1 MERRIVLFLSLSIA
15 VLIGNYFLQ
24 AWIRGPLPDVAQQNA
39 AKQQDKKA
47 TAKKDG
53 RPETAKKEA
62 PAAGDQK
69 KGGEAGGDRTKSDEP
84 AEDEKPPAE
93 TVPPVV
99 DKQPEEQYFSIGS
112 ADPNSPYRM
121 VATLTNRGAALE
133 RVERQA
139 DDADEAAGAFPGA

>member
-69 KGGEAGGDRTKSDEP
+69 KAARLAAIRLNPTSRPKTKNHLPRMCHRLSTSSRKNSTFQSVRP
-84 AEDEKPPAE
+84 IRIALTAWWPRSPIA
-93 TVPPVV
+93 VRRW
-99 DKQPEEQYFSIGS
+99 S
-112 ADPNSPYRM
+112 ASN
-121 VATLTNRGAALE
+121 
-133 RVERQA
+133 
-139 DDADEAAGAFPGA
+139 